1 MSQKEYGQSPSTQD
15 DRGMEKTRGAA
26 KEGDTATGRFND
38 AGKGGR
44 ARACLSAGA
53 PLVLGWDPSLLGG
66 ILCPAGCEQHPWPL
80 PPECQDHLP
89 IPIVTKMSPDTA
101 KRPLGDETAPR

>member
-1 MSQKEYGQSPSTQD
+1 M
-15 DRGMEKTRGAA
+15 
-26 KEGDTATGRFND
+26 GRED
-38 AGKGGR
+38 
-44 ARACLSAGA
+44 
-53 PLVLGWDPSLLGG
+53 
-66 ILCPAGCEQHPWPL
+66 LCVFQGVEQHPWPL